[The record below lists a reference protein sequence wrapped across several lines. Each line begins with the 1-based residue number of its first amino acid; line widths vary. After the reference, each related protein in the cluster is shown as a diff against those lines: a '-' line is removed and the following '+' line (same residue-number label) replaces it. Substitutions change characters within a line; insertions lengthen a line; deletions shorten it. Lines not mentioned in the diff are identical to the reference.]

1 MDGIEKQYGGWNMF
15 GILTKKKVREIEEQ
29 YKKELEEK
37 DARFQELK
45 EFSDNKLKELED
57 NYNKS
62 LLEKDEQLHKLNH
75 EYQLTLDL
83 TDDFTR
89 EIERLNKQV
98 RREVDKANEVLGKI
112 EKEKAI
118 FLRTKSGRIKKK
130 YAKKILDKLD

>member
-1 MDGIEKQYGGWNMF
+1 MF

-89 EIERLNKQV
+89 EIERLNRQV

>member
-1 MDGIEKQYGGWNMF
+1 MF

>member
-1 MDGIEKQYGGWNMF
+1 MF

-37 DARFQELK
+37 DVQLQELK
-45 EFSDNKLKELED
+45 KFSDSKLKELED

-130 YAKKILDKLD
+130 YAKKMLDKLD

>member
-1 MDGIEKQYGGWNMF
+1 MF

-83 TDDFTR
+83 TDDFNR

>member
-1 MDGIEKQYGGWNMF
+1 MF

-37 DARFQELK
+37 DVQLQELK
-45 EFSDNKLKELED
+45 KFSDSKLKEMEE

-62 LLEKDEQLHKLNH
+62 LLEKDEQFHKLNK
-75 EYQLTLDL
+75 
-83 TDDFTR
+83 
-89 EIERLNKQV
+89 EIGKLNKQV
-98 RREVDKANEVLGKI
+98 VRESKKAADMLGKI

>member
-1 MDGIEKQYGGWNMF
+1 MDGTEKQYGGWNMF

-83 TDDFTR
+83 TDDFNR

>member
-1 MDGIEKQYGGWNMF
+1 MF

-37 DARFQELK
+37 DVQLQELK
-45 EFSDNKLKELED
+45 EFSDSKLKELEE

-62 LLEKDEQLHKLNH
+62 LLEKDEQFHKLNK
-75 EYQLTLDL
+75 EYELNLDL
-83 TDDFTR
+83 TDELNK
-89 EIERLNKQV
+89 EIGKLNKQV
-98 RREVDKANEVLGKI
+98 VRESKKAADVLGKI

>member
-1 MDGIEKQYGGWNMF
+1 MF

-45 EFSDNKLKELED
+45 EFSDSKLKEMEE

-62 LLEKDEQLHKLNH
+62 LLEKDEQFHKLNK
-75 EYQLTLDL
+75 EYELNLDL
-83 TDDFTR
+83 TDELNK
-89 EIERLNKQV
+89 EIGKLNKQV
-98 RREVDKANEVLGKI
+98 VRESKKAADVLGRI

-118 FLRTKSGRIKKK
+118 SFRTKSGRIKKK

>member
-1 MDGIEKQYGGWNMF
+1 MF
-15 GILTKKKVREIEEQ
+15 GICSKKKLKEVEEQ
-29 YKKELEEK
+29 YKREIEEK

-130 YAKKILDKLD
+130 YAKKMLDKLD

>member
-1 MDGIEKQYGGWNMF
+1 MF
-15 GILTKKKVREIEEQ
+15 GICSKKKLKEVEEQ
-29 YKKELEEK
+29 YKKELKEK

>member
-1 MDGIEKQYGGWNMF
+1 MF
-15 GILTKKKVREIEEQ
+15 GICSKKKLKEVEEQ
-29 YKKELEEK
+29 YKKELKEK

-130 YAKKILDKLD
+130 YAKKMLDKLD

>member
-1 MDGIEKQYGGWNMF
+1 MF

-37 DARFQELK
+37 DTRLQELK
-45 EFSDNKLKELED
+45 EFSDSKLKEMEE

-62 LLEKDEQLHKLNH
+62 LLEKDEQFHKLNK
-75 EYQLTLDL
+75 EYELNLDL
-83 TDDFTR
+83 TDELNK
-89 EIERLNKQV
+89 EIGKLNKQV
-98 RREVDKANEVLGKI
+98 VRESKKAADMLGKI

>member
-1 MDGIEKQYGGWNMF
+1 MF

-45 EFSDNKLKELED
+45 EFSDSKLKEMED

-62 LLEKDEQLHKLNH
+62 LLEKDEVFHKLNK
-75 EYQLTLDL
+75 EYELNLDL
-83 TDDFTR
+83 TDELNK
-89 EIERLNKQV
+89 EIGKLNKQV
-98 RREVDKANEVLGKI
+98 VRESKKAADVLGRI

>member
-1 MDGIEKQYGGWNMF
+1 MAGTEKQYGGWNMF

-37 DARFQELK
+37 DARLQELK
-45 EFSDNKLKELED
+45 EFSDSKLKEMEE

-62 LLEKDEQLHKLNH
+62 LLEKDEQFHKLNK
-75 EYQLTLDL
+75 EYELNLDL
-83 TDDFTR
+83 TDELNK
-89 EIERLNKQV
+89 EIGKLNKQV
-98 RREVDKANEVLGKI
+98 VRESKKAADVLGRI

-118 FLRTKSGRIKKK
+118 FFRTKSGRIKKK

>member
-1 MDGIEKQYGGWNMF
+1 MF

-37 DARFQELK
+37 DTRLQELK
-45 EFSDNKLKELED
+45 EFSDSKLKEMEE

-62 LLEKDEQLHKLNH
+62 LLEKDEQFHKLNK
-75 EYQLTLDL
+75 EYELNLDL
-83 TDDFTR
+83 TD
-89 EIERLNKQV
+89 ELNK
-98 RREVDKANEVLGKI
+98 EIGKI

-130 YAKKILDKLD
+130 YAKKILEKLD